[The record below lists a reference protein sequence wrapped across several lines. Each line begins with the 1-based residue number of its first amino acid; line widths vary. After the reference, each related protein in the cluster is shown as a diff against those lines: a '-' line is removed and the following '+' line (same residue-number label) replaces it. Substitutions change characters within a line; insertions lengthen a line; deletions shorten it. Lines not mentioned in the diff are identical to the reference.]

1 MSLNASAI
9 RKCIRQVLEGEI
21 TGVRAITPGLL
32 SCDIAEGATDETISG
47 RVLAHA
53 SAGVTNGLALV
64 AIAYPPS
71 ADAIMGPGPTVIT
84 GIEVTI
90 TLTYLLN
97 TQALGAEFYSSP
109 KESADAVAHAITVA
123 FIWPGKLAA
132 TITPPSQTAV
142 DPTGI
147 VNGYLT
153 GAGWTVVRD
162 DAPQSGQVS
171 GGGLFQIQN
180 VYTGTVVTTE
190 STT

>member
-1 MSLNASAI
+1 MPLQSSAI
-9 RKCIRQVLEGEI
+9 RMCVRQVLEGDI
-21 TGVRAITPGLL
+21 AGVRAIPVGLL

-53 SAGVTNGLALV
+53 VSGLTNGLALI

-71 ADAIMGPGPTVIT
+71 PDAIMGPGPMVIV
-84 GIEVTI
+84 GVSVTI
-90 TLTYLLN
+90 TLTYLLT
-97 TQALGAEFYSSP
+97 TQALGAESYSSP

-142 DPTGI
+142 DSTGI
-147 VNGYLT
+147 VGGYLT
-153 GAGWTVVRD
+153 GAGWSVVRD
-162 DAPQSGQVS
+162 DAPQSGQTA

-180 VYTGTVVTTE
+180 VFTGTVVTTE
-190 STT
+190 TTT